1 MADGLTKALLR
12 EPFNRFTEMIGLEDQ
27 AEKLKSIQKE
37 EELKEQIKELRSNER
52 IEKVR
57 YVVSKDMG
65 NESRP
70 MLRSQLED

>member
-1 MADGLTKALLR
+1 
-12 EPFNRFTEMIGLEDQ
+12 MIGLEDQ

-52 IEKVR
+52 VEEVR
-57 YVVSKDMG
+57 YAVSRDMG
-65 NESRP
+65 NESQP